1 MNEGMDK
8 SAQPKYPRQSVL
20 ELAAAALRFAALV
33 VVGVVWAVPFWL
45 GVPFSLLRAALLRV
59 LPPQSRVLRV
69 LQLPFD
75 AALGSFGACTL
86 AALGIRAVHRDAA
99 SAARLR
105 AVRARAAAD
114 GPCVVAYQHVC
125 IADPLVMCTLFPEA
139 RYVVKHELCAVFW
152 LFYPAL
158 LNGFVAVR
166 RGDAASRARCQRALV
181 DTLQRRGHTLAIA
194 PEGTRNATGDAR
206 TLLPFRKGAFVAST
220 ATGAPVVPVVH
231 WNADHAWA
239 GTPAAVFPRPTTVVV
254 EVLEPVR
261 PRPGETPDELQ
272 ARVRAAMQ
280 HALAAHAPPAALH
293 TLTPLQAH
301 VLCNLPALAVLTA
314 AVAGIVWLISI
325 SVSHH

>member
-1 MNEGMDK
+1 MEKGGE
-8 SAQPKYPRQSVL
+8 SKYPRQSVL
-20 ELAAAALRFAALV
+20 ELVAAALRFAALF

-45 GVPFSLLRAALLRV
+45 GVPFSLARAALLRV
-59 LPPQSRVLRV
+59 LPPRARVLRV
-69 LQLPFD
+69 LQAPFD
-75 AALGSFGACTL
+75 AALRSFGACTL

-105 AVRARAAAD
+105 AVRARAAAA

-125 IADPLVMCTLFPEA
+125 LADPLVMCTLFPEA

-152 LFYPAL
+152 LFWPAL

-181 DTLQRRGHTLAIA
+181 ATLQRRGHTLAIA
-194 PEGTRNATGDAR
+194 PEGTRNAAGDAR
-206 TLLPFRKGAFVAST
+206 TLLPFRRGAFVAST

-239 GTPAAVFPRPTTVVV
+239 ATPAAVFPRPTSIVV
-254 EVLEPVR
+254 EVLAPIS
-261 PRPGETPDELQ
+261 PRPGETPDALQ

-280 HALAAHAPPAALH
+280 DALTAHAPPPALY
-293 TLTPLQAH
+293 TLSPFQSH
-301 VLCNLPALAVLTA
+301 VLSNLPALFILSLVFVFILRFI
-314 AVAGIVWLISI
+314 GF
-325 SVSHH
+325 